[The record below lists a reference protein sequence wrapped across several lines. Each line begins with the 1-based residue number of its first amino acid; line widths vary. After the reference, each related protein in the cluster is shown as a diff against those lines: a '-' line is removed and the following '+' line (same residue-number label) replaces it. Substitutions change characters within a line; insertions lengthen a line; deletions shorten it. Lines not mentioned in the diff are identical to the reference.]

1 MTQGKWRI
9 DFVKKAKKEFEKLP
23 KDIQS
28 RIVDF
33 FNDRVIRSDNPYV
46 LAKSLTGDKGGLWRY
61 RVGDYRIIC
70 DINGDTITILV
81 LAIAHR
87 RNVYQ

>member
-28 RIVDF
+28 THRGF
-33 FNDRVIRSDNPYV
+33 FQRPRDQQRQSV
-46 LAKSLTGDKGGLWRY
+46 
-61 RVGDYRIIC
+61 RVGDIL
-70 DINGDTITILV
+70 NGG
-81 LAIAHR
+81 
-87 RNVYQ
+87 

>member
-1 MTQGKWRI
+1 MTQGKWQI

-33 FNDRVIRSDNPYV
+33 FNDRVISSDNPYV
-46 LAKSLTGDKGGLWRY
+46 LAKSLTGDKG
-61 RVGDYRIIC
+61 DC
-70 DINGDTITILV
+70 GDTASGIT
-81 LAIAHR
+81 A
-87 RNVYQ
+87 